1 MKIKITCTFLILI
14 TVLVSNLFAS
24 QFYNDAYFE
33 EQTVEGKAV
42 FSGNITVK
50 GRLTVREGSS
60 LTILAG
66 TKLTFLYLD
75 ADGDGIGESE
85 ILSQGAIKVLGT
97 KDAPVVFHSDVKKQ
111 GAWLGFSIMSVDD
124 ESVIQNAVF
133 EDAYMA
139 LHSHFSKL
147 RVIESVFRYNFRGFQ
162 SQEGVITLINN
173 EFYNN
178 NTGVQFRN
186 STSTLEGNKIHDNE
200 GGLNFLYS
208 NVSMNKCIIE
218 NNTIFGIKVR
228 FSKVDAK
235 DVIVNRSLQ
244 NFYGKNSEV
253 KLDKVTSKSAL
264 IRGYSFEGSKVIMVD
279 SNATDNLLDGISLDS
294 SLLECDN
301 TNFVNNGRFQIY
313 LKGKS
318 NITGSYKSD
327 RNNNVLFIE
336 P

>member
-1 MKIKITCTFLILI
+1 MKIKITYTFLILI
-14 TVLVSNLFAS
+14 TVLVSNLFAA
-24 QFYNDAYFE
+24 QFYKDAYFE
-33 EQTVEGKAV
+33 EQTVEGEAV
-42 FSGNITVK
+42 FSGNITIK
-50 GRLTVREGSS
+50 GRLTVREGSL
-60 LTILAG
+60 LTILGG

-75 ADGDGIGESE
+75 EDGDGIGESE
-85 ILSQGAIKVLGT
+85 ILSQGVIKVLGT
-97 KDAPVVFHSDVKKQ
+97 NDSPVIFNSNVKKQ
-111 GAWLGFSIMSVDD
+111 GAWLGFSIMSVDE

-147 RVIESVFRYNFRGFQ
+147 RVTESVFRNNFRGFQ
-162 SQEGVITLINN
+162 SQEGLITLISN

-186 STSTLEGNKIHDNE
+186 SNSTLEGNKIHNNE

-208 NVSMNKCIIE
+208 NVVMRDCVIE
-218 NNTIFGIKVR
+218 DNVIFGIKVR
-228 FSKVDAK
+228 FSKA
-235 DVIVNRSLQ
+235 DVNNVTVSKSLQ

-253 KLDKVTSKSAL
+253 KLNRVISKAAL
-264 IRGYSFEGSKVIMVD
+264 MRGFSFEDSQIMMID
-279 SNATDNLLDGISLDS
+279 CNANDNLLDGISLDS

-301 TNFVNNGRFQIY
+301 TKFANNGRFHVY

-318 NITGSYKSD
+318 NISGSYKSD

-336 P
+336 Q